1 MVLPIGREIATH
13 NAANSAV
20 STARDADVRNTANHL
35 LQTLV
40 MTDFRGQG
48 PGVCKRSYN
57 TPLGTTK
64 HGDPA
69 MMVHVKHRVPSKA
82 LACHKF
88 LHVGR

>member
-48 PGVCKRSYN
+48 PGVSVVDASWNGGRSYI

-64 HGDPA
+64 HGEPA
-69 MMVHVKHRVPSKA
+69 
-82 LACHKF
+82 
-88 LHVGR
+88 VGP